1 MRGGPDPAG
10 GWPEVWLAWAR
21 EELYEAVWSKT
32 LKALAQERLKR

>member
-1 MRGGPDPAG
+1 MKREQDEDRPGKM
-10 GWPEVWLAWAR
+10 VTR